1 MNIKKLLVCLLVLVM
16 VVGTLPLV
24 FADQTSDAGSDP
36 SDIEIG
42 VNDAT
47 EDVPEEEPEE
57 EIVYGDAD
65 GNGSVTTLDAT
76 VILQKIA
83 GWDVTLNEAA
93 ADADGSGA
101 VTTLDATAI
110 LQKIAGWDVTL
121 GPQQ

>member
-36 SDIEIG
+36 SDVEVDI
-42 VNDAT
+42 NDAT
-47 EDVPEEEPEE
+47 ADIPEV

-83 GWDVTLNEAA
+83 GWDVTLDEAA

-110 LQKIAGWDVTL
+110 LQKIAGWDITL
-121 GPQQ
+121 GPAA